1 MLQLGNVLVR
11 LEEFEEAESL
21 FESALGIA
29 TWDQIKLIKT
39 SRLRLYERFAQSILS
54 KSSED
59 DELLIE
65 ILTKGNKLASSMLQQ
80 IDTDKA
86 GSTAVIRF
94 VGIMVQAWRVNLDRG
109 IADVSQELELLL
121 NELVPIVT
129 NYGEQLY
136 RNVNQNRLTYLSSQ
150 LRRTPWDSLL
160 EVVLAI
166 PQTNELIGQVGMLNL
181 EKNFG
186 FINSENERFVFFS
199 RSFSIKSDFDLC
211 KVGSRVRFEISAEKP
226 SGENRIAK
234 EITIL

>member
-1 MLQLGNVLVR
+1 M
-11 LEEFEEAESL
+11 
-21 FESALGIA
+21 
-29 TWDQIKLIKT
+29 
-39 SRLRLYERFAQSILS
+39 LRLYERFAQSILS

-59 DELLIE
+59 DELLLE

-166 PQTNELIGQVGMLNL
+166 PQTNELIGQVGMLSL
-181 EKNFG
+181 EKKVG